1 MATKKKSPVDPLV
14 GPRYVLDGRV
24 VTMNGA
30 FRVIDKGRIY
40 VADCVIRAVRESAA
54 APPAGFAD
62 APVVTTGGT
71 IFPGLIELHNHL
83 SYNALQLWQVPRL
96 FAHRGQW
103 SDHPDKRRLI
113 SQPMSVLAG
122 IGGTIEALVR
132 YVEAKCLVAG
142 VTTSQGLTLVA
153 APGIEHRY
161 RGIVRNVEATDDD
174 TLPEA
179 LTRIADVGNAT
190 SFAKRLKQADK
201 ASLLLHLAEGI
212 GQSAR
217 KHFLSLKL
225 PNGKFAISPAFL
237 GIHAAGLFAEDLQ
250 VLAENGGS
258 IVWSP
263 LSNLLLYGGTADV
276 KSAKAA
282 GVRMSIGSDW
292 SPSGSKNLLSELKVA
307 RAWSERQGDLFT
319 NRELVAMATINPA
332 RMLKWDAALGSIESD
347 KRADFVVIKGKTGDP
362 YDKLLKAL
370 EDDIVLVTV
379 NGTPRF
385 GTSAMMDKA
394 ISALFPATPP
404 ALEPRSLD
412 GHKTTFNFV
421 QDSADPLVA
430 PVSLAVAEKR
440 LSDALRDLP
449 ELASGLADPVL
460 AASLLGITGATD
472 SAAPTRRWTLEL
484 DNEPHGGSALGGS
497 TLRPLAP
504 AELRPRGG
512 LFGADAL
519 ALNGSLAANLVT
531 MKLDALTIIEDSD
544 YFERLASQINLPQGF
559 AASIARLHGQPAPAV
574 PSGKIVNLP
583 VSDSP
588 VQVEASLPRSLA
600 ELRALPD
607 GLKPADRVQLVRQL
621 RLVLEEF
628 YVHLPLK
635 RAAHAVD
642 PLQRLRLLQ
651 YALEQGDGA
660 PELKDLL
667 FHQRIVEIF
676 TDLRDLHTV
685 YILPP
690 PYSDLTAF
698 LPFLLER
705 CFDPA
710 VAPGS
715 PRRPVYL
722 VTRVADSL
730 KHPTFVP
737 GVEILYWN
745 GMPIGNAIEQNA
757 DRQAGSNL
765 AARFARGLAGMT
777 IRPLAR
783 VLPPD
788 DEWVLMT
795 YRARDGRVLEIRL
808 PWQISSPS
816 GTVSFDLPPLSA
828 QAVRASL
835 RAHLPGKRRKRRTKS
850 LPNVGALAA
859 YGLDVQM
866 EAVNRARR
874 DLYAPAA
881 PKRRARVSTRRFV
894 AGTEIATRVP
904 NVLRARVVKARNK
917 LFGYIRIFTFSVPD
931 ADAFVAE
938 VVRVVG
944 QLPNGGLI
952 LDVRSNGGGLIWAA
966 EQLLQ
971 LFTDRRIEP
980 ERAQFINS
988 TRALDLVRRNAPS
1001 PISATLNLKPWI
1013 DSMSVGVVTAAVH
1026 SEGFPI
1032 TPPERANAVGR
1043 RYSGP
1048 VVLITDAL
1056 AFSATDMFAAGFRDH
1071 EIGPILGVDENTG
1084 AGGANVWPYSLLTD
1098 LLADKEPTLELL
1110 PGGCDL
1116 RIAMRRTLRAGASAG
1131 MPLEDLGVMPDER
1144 HYLTR
1149 EDVLGRNDDLIEHAA
1164 RLLTKAQQLKS
1175 KSHA

>member
-1 MATKKKSPVDPLV
+1 MATKNKTPIDPLI
-14 GPRYVLDGRV
+14 GPRYVLDGRI

-30 FRVIDKGRIY
+30 FRVIDSGRIY
-40 VADCVIRAVRESAA
+40 LADGIIRAVRESTAA
-54 APPAGFAD
+54 APAEFAD
-62 APVVTTGGT
+62 APVVKTGGT

-142 VTTSQGLTLVA
+142 VTTSQGVTLVA
-153 APGIEHRY
+153 APGIEHSY

-179 LTRIADVGNAT
+179 LTRIADVDSVT
-190 SFAKRLKQADK
+190 SFAKRLKQAEN

-212 GQSAR
+212 GESAR
-217 KHFLSLKL
+217 KHFLRLKL
-225 PNGKFAISPAFL
+225 PDGKFAISPALL
-237 GIHAAGLFAEDLQ
+237 GIHAAGLFAEDFA
-250 VLAENGGS
+250 VLADNGGS

-263 LSNLLLYGGTADV
+263 LSNLLLYGGTVDV

-307 RAWSERQGDLFT
+307 RAWSDRQGGLFT
-319 NRELVAMATINPA
+319 NRQLVAMATINPA
-332 RMLKWDAALGSIESD
+332 RMLKWDAALGSIEPD
-347 KRADFVVIKGKTGDP
+347 KRADLLVIKGKTGDP

-370 EDDIVLVTV
+370 EDDILLVTI

-385 GTSAMMDKA
+385 GATTTMEKA
-394 ISALFPATPP
+394 IKALFPTTPP
-404 ALEPRSLD
+404 ALESRSLS
-412 GHKTTFNFV
+412 GHATKFNFV
-421 QDSADPLVA
+421 QETADPLVS
-430 PVSLAVAEKR
+430 PVSLATAQKR

-472 SAAPTRRWTLEL
+472 GGAPTHRWTLEL
-484 DNEPHGGSALGGS
+484 DNEPHGGSALGGE

-504 AELRPRGG
+504 AEIRPEGT
-512 LFGADAL
+512 LFGSDAL
-519 ALNGSLAANLVT
+519 ALNGSLAANLVS
-531 MKLDALTIIEDSD
+531 MKLDALTVVEDND
-544 YFERLASQINLPQGF
+544 YFDRLASQINLPQGL
-559 AASIARLHGQPAPAV
+559 AADIARLHGQPAPAT
-574 PSGKIVNLP
+574 PTGKIVNLP
-583 VSDSP
+583 VADSP
-588 VQVEASLPRSLA
+588 AQTEAALPRSLA

-607 GLKPADRVQLVRQL
+607 GLKRVDRVKLVRQL

-635 RAAHAVD
+635 RAAHAID
-642 PLQRLRLLQ
+642 PLQRLRLLE
-651 YALEQGDGA
+651 YALEEGGDT
-660 PELKDLL
+660 PELKDLQ
-667 FHQRIVEIF
+667 FHQQIVEIF
-676 TDLRDLHTV
+676 TELRDLHTV

-698 LPFLLER
+698 LPFLLEC

-710 VAPGS
+710 IAHDKL
-715 PRRPVYL
+715 RRTVYL
-722 VTRVADSL
+722 VTKVTDSL

-737 GVEILYWN
+737 GVEVLYWN

-777 IRPLAR
+777 VRPLAR

-808 PWQISSPS
+808 PWQIRSPT
-816 GTVSFDLPPLSA
+816 GTASFDLPPLSA
-828 QAVRASL
+828 QAVRAAVQ
-835 RAHLPGKRRKRRTKS
+835 AHLPSKRRGRRGRR
-850 LPNVGALAA
+850 LPNFGALAA

-874 DLYAPAA
+874 DLYAPASS
-881 PKRRARVSTRRFV
+881 KRRGKAKGQRLV
-894 AGTEIATRVP
+894 AGTEIATRFP
-904 NVLRARVVKARNK
+904 TVLRARVVKSKAK
-917 LFGYIRIFTFSVPD
+917 LLGYIRIFTFSVQD
-931 ADAFVAE
+931 ADAFVLE
-938 VVRVVG
+938 VVRLLG
-944 QLPNGGLI
+944 ALPQAGLI

-971 LFTDRRIEP
+971 LFTDRHVEP

-1032 TPPERANAVGR
+1032 TPRERANAVGR
-1043 RYSGP
+1043 KYSGP

-1056 AFSATDMFAAGFRDH
+1056 AYSATDMFAAGFRDH
-1071 EIGPILGVDENTG
+1071 ELGPILGVDDNTG

-1098 LLADKEPTLELL
+1098 LLAAKEPTLEPL
-1110 PGGCDL
+1110 PAGCDL
-1116 RIAMRRTLRAGASAG
+1116 RIAMRRTLRSGASAG
-1131 MPLEDLGVMPDER
+1131 MPLEYLGVTPDER

-1149 EDVLGRNDDLIEHAA
+1149 QDVLGRNDDLIEHAA
-1164 RLLTKAQQLKS
+1164 QLMTKAQQPKRKL
-1175 KSHA
+1175 HA

>member
-1 MATKKKSPVDPLV
+1 MATKKKAPIDPLI

-40 VADCVIRAVRESAA
+40 LADGIIRAVREATAA
-54 APPAGFAD
+54 APAEFAD
-62 APVVTTGGT
+62 APVVKTGGT

-161 RGIVRNVEATDDD
+161 RGIVRNVEATDEDS
-174 TLPEA
+174 LPEA
-179 LTRIADVGNAT
+179 LTRIADVDSVS

-212 GQSAR
+212 GESAR
-217 KHFLSLKL
+217 KHFLRLKL
-225 PNGKFAISPAFL
+225 PDGKFAISPALL
-237 GIHAAGLFAEDLQ
+237 GIHAAGLFAEDFAE
-250 VLAENGGS
+250 LANSGGS

-276 KSAKAA
+276 KSAKAE
-282 GVRMSIGSDW
+282 GVRISIGSDW

-307 RAWSERQGDLFT
+307 RAWSDRQGGLFT
-319 NRELVAMATINPA
+319 NRQLVAMATINPA
-332 RMLKWDAALGSIESD
+332 RMLKWEAALGSIEPD
-347 KRADFVVIKGKTGDP
+347 KRADFLVIRGKAGDP

-370 EDDIVLVTV
+370 EDDILLVTI

-385 GTSAMMDKA
+385 GTTTMMDKA
-394 ISALFPATPP
+394 IKALFPTTPP
-404 ALEPRSLD
+404 ALESRSLG
-412 GHKTTFNFV
+412 GHATKFNFV
-421 QDSADPLVA
+421 QETADPLVS
-430 PVSLAVAEKR
+430 PVSLATAQKR

-460 AASLLGITGATD
+460 AASLVGITGATD
-472 SAAPTRRWTLEL
+472 GGAPTHRWTLAL
-484 DNEPHGGSALGGS
+484 DNEPHGGSALGEA

-504 AELRPRGG
+504 QEVRSEGAPFGG
-512 LFGADAL
+512 DAL
-519 ALNGSLAANLVT
+519 ALNGSLAANLVS
-531 MKLDALTIIEDSD
+531 MKLDALTIVEDSD
-544 YFERLASQINLPQGF
+544 YFDRLASQINLPQGL
-559 AASIARLHGQPAPAV
+559 AVDIARLHGQPAPA
-574 PSGKIVNLP
+574 PSGKIVDLP
-583 VSDSP
+583 VADSP
-588 VQVEASLPRSLA
+588 VQAEASLPRSLA

-607 GLKPADRVQLVRQL
+607 GLRRADRVALVRQL

-628 YVHLPLK
+628 YVHLPQK
-635 RAAHAVD
+635 RAAHATD
-642 PLQRLRLLQ
+642 PLQRLRLLE
-651 YALEQGDGA
+651 YALEEGGDA
-660 PELKDLL
+660 PELRDLL
-667 FHQRIVEIF
+667 FHQQIVEIF
-676 TDLRDLHTV
+676 TELRDLHTV

-705 CFDPA
+705 CFDPP
-710 VAPGS
+710 VAPDE

-722 VTRVADSL
+722 VTKVADSL

-737 GVEILYWN
+737 GVEVLYWN
-745 GMPIGNAIEQNA
+745 GMPIGNAIERNA

-777 IRPLAR
+777 VRPLAR

-788 DEWVLMT
+788 EEWVLMT
-795 YRARDGRVLEIRL
+795 YRALDGRILEIRL
-808 PWQISSPS
+808 PWQISSPT
-816 GTVSFDLPPLSA
+816 GTVSFDLAPLSA
-828 QAVRASL
+828 QAVHATVQ
-835 RAHLPGKRRKRRTKS
+835 AHLPSKRRGRRS
-850 LPNVGALAA
+850 RRLPNVAALAA

-881 PKRRARVSTRRFV
+881 AKRRRKAKGRRLV
-894 AGTEIATRVP
+894 AGTEITTRFP
-904 NVLRARVVKARNK
+904 TVLRARVVKSRTK
-917 LFGYIRIFTFSVPD
+917 LLGYIRIFTFSVQD

-938 VVRVVG
+938 VVRLLG
-944 QLPNGGLI
+944 ELPQAGLI

-971 LFTDRRIEP
+971 LFTDRRVEP

-1001 PISATLNLKPWI
+1001 PLSANLNLTPWI
-1013 DSMSVGVVTAAVH
+1013 DSMSVGVVTATVH

-1043 RYSGP
+1043 KYPGP

-1056 AFSATDMFAAGFRDH
+1056 AYSATDMFAAGFRDH
-1071 EIGPILGVDENTG
+1071 ELGPILGVDDNTG
-1084 AGGANVWPYSLLTD
+1084 AGGANVWPYSLLAD
-1098 LLADKEPTLELL
+1098 LLASEEAMLEPL
-1110 PGGCDL
+1110 PAGCDL
-1116 RIAMRRTLRAGASAG
+1116 RIAMRRTLRSGASAG
-1131 MPLEDLGVMPDER
+1131 MPLEYLGVMPDER

-1149 EDVLGRNDDLIEHAA
+1149 QDVLGRNDDLIEHAA
-1164 RLLTKAQQLKS
+1164 QLMTRAQQPTRKL
-1175 KSHA
+1175 HT